1 MFSYFFGTIKDIKF
15 NKIIL
20 EVNEIG
26 FEIFVKQ
33 NEKFALNEKIR
44 IYIYDSFKED
54 KIFLYGFKRYRE
66 LDLFLKLIEVNGIGP
81 KKAIQILSKTNTE
94 ELIFLIK
101 NKKVS
106 DLKKIKGA
114 GVFAES
120 IVLKLADVID
130 KNEDNIFRYS
140 NVYFALKS
148 LGYPLKD
155 INDSINKLNDGLSD
169 EEALEEV
176 IRGIK
181 NVKAR

>member
-106 DLKKIKGA
+106 DLKK
-114 GVFAES
+114 
-120 IVLKLADVID
+120 
-130 KNEDNIFRYS
+130 
-140 NVYFALKS
+140 
-148 LGYPLKD
+148 
-155 INDSINKLNDGLSD
+155 
-169 EEALEEV
+169 
-176 IRGIK
+176 
-181 NVKAR
+181 